1 MGIGKATR
9 SVDDTHQTYDL
20 QELLLRAAVLM
31 LEHASKL
38 PWKACENTGS
48 WAHPQSA

>member
-1 MGIGKATR
+1 MDIGKATH
-9 SVDDTHQTYDL
+9 SVNYTHQTYDS

-31 LEHASKL
+31 LEHASKI